1 MILTASF
8 ISQLFILIFSVDG
21 ANILGIA
28 LYDGNSHWLV
38 MKSVFKSLEDAG
50 HNITVITP
58 YKTVDDTNFT
68 VIDVSKILP
77 PRTNSFDYDLLL
89 KEYYN
94 PLRSFHT
101 LPNLSLGQCD
111 KAHAS
116 KEIKEILKCKYSRVS
131 L

>member
-1 MILTASF
+1 MILIASF
-8 ISQLFILIFSVDG
+8 IGQLLMSLCTVDG

-38 MKSVFKSLEDAG
+38 MKSVFKALEDAG

-58 YKTVDDTNFT
+58 YPRVDDTNFT

-77 PRTNSFDYDLLL
+77 PRTNSFDYNLLL
-89 KEYYN
+89 KEYHN
-94 PLRSFHT
+94 PLRTFHA

-111 KAHAS
+111 KAHGS
-116 KEIKEILKCKYSRVS
+116 REIKEILKCK
-131 L
+131 